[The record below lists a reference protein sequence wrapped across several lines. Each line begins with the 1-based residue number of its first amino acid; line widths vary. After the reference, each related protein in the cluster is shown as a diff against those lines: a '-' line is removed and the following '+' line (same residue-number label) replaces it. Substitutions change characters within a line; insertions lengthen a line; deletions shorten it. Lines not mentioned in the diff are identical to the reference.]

1 MHVPEWKLI
10 WFVVMFLELPIF
22 NIQSCER
29 QALLN
34 GTPGSP
40 LANIGNDSRTMRKE
54 GEVLVRV
61 VFDLEA
67 RRKPQVFAADAVS
80 LWRFN
85 QN

>member
-1 MHVPEWKLI
+1 LTVFRDLG
-10 WFVVMFLELPIF
+10 
-22 NIQSCER
+22 
-29 QALLN
+29 AA
-34 GTPGSP
+34 PGVLP

-67 RRKPQVFAADAVS
+67 RRKPEVFAADAVS